1 MNPNDTGNIFFN
13 TFMPQD
19 GDQNFYTR
27 WVAFTRTEQLAIA
40 GCLRLAILM
49 YPERVQA
56 LNADMRNAL
65 MTLSNEI
72 EDVVR
77 S

>member
-1 MNPNDTGNIFFN
+1 MNPNDVGNIFFN
-13 TFMPQD
+13 TFMPTE

-40 GCLRLAILM
+40 GCLRLVILM
-49 YPERVQA
+49 YPERVNN
-56 LNADMRNAL
+56 LTPDLRNAL